1 MTVCSSNSLKRKF
14 FHGEGRVFPEGES
27 LPELWRNN
35 RAAWKTNASPE
46 RYRFYRSR
54 DELCPRRFFPHKKN
68 HGSARCCLLSTI
80 LRRFSKIT
88 AIVDGSRRLSTNRKR
103 CRFSPEA
110 EFRTKA
116 RKIIDPISDYYHD
129 IISTERGR
137 SAKRS
142 AERRARDDRDREK
155 VCNSWNNREGK
166 WIFSPAIP
174 SNRGNSNNRP

>member
-1 MTVCSSNSLKRKF
+1 MARVGSFRRGKVCQNRGGITGPREKRTRRLRDIDFIALATNFARVGF
-14 FHGEGRVFPEGES
+14 FHTKKKPRFCAV
-27 LPELWRNN
+27 L
-35 RAAWKTNASPE
+35 SPK
-46 RYRFYRSR
+46 YDPPTIF
-54 DELCPRRFFPHKKN
+54 KN
-68 HGSARCCLLSTI
+68 HGHRWWKSEA
-80 LRRFSKIT
+80 FNKSKT
-88 AIVDGSRRLSTNRKR
+88 VPRS
-103 CRFSPEA
+103 RFSPEA
-110 EFRTKA
+110 EFRTK
-116 RKIIDPISDYYHD
+116 DPISDYYHD